1 MRRRLVK
8 KYPTKDNDSPVLSGV
23 PLMRAIRAVL
33 RPRNIFLVSAT
44 KAGCLV
50 HLDVELNVDH
60 CSAAMHVLRRSIQ
73 RRVEHLSNFVMF
85 AV

>member
-44 KAGCLV
+44 KAGVPCSPGCGVERRSLFSGYARAQAV
-50 HLDVELNVDH
+50 HLET
-60 CSAAMHVLRRSIQ
+60 C
-73 RRVEHLSNFVMF
+73 
-85 AV
+85 